1 MAGFYQVIRTILL
14 QLEKFLN
21 AMNTFTIQ
29 KSIFIFWRKEYMILT
44 RICSICAFLTYQN
57 TVSGVWV
64 TFSKRQTSFKLD
76 PAFMYFSS
84 GPKIKALAS
93 EIKKKWN
100 LYTSIKQIIK
110 KHAVYMSEK
119 FETNGIKELN
129 HQVFLK
135 KYLPRYTHA

>member
-1 MAGFYQVIRTILL
+1 
-14 QLEKFLN
+14 
-21 AMNTFTIQ
+21 
-29 KSIFIFWRKEYMILT
+29 
-44 RICSICAFLTYQN
+44 
-57 TVSGVWV
+57 
-64 TFSKRQTSFKLD
+64 
-76 PAFMYFSS
+76 MYFSS

-135 KYLPRYTHA
+135 KYLGTLMPNHCTACTKGQFLLWQDK